1 MGQAWLAAGGKSEMI
16 HAENV
21 WKKFG
26 RHVALRGLTLTVPEG
41 SAYALIGANGAGKTT
56 TIRTMINSIE
66 PTSGSVTIM
75 GVDSRRLSPRELN
88 RIGYVSEN
96 QTLPPQLKVADYFD
110 YLRPFYPAWDR
121 DLEAA
126 FRAQLRLPSDRR
138 IGDLSHGMRMKL
150 ALACALPYRPKL
162 LILDEPFSGLDP
174 LVRDEFMEGLIAQA
188 GETTLVISTHELGE
202 IEGLATHVAFIEEGE
217 VMFEQSLSD
226 LMDRFR
232 EVRVTLDR
240 EPSPP
245 PGAPPGWLD
254 VRTAGAAMTFIDS
267 HYSDA
272 ELRGSVGTLLA
283 GVRRVETE
291 PMSLRSIFT
300 ALARS
305 ARESR
310 SK

>member
-1 MGQAWLAAGGKSEMI
+1 MI
-16 HAENV
+16 YAENV

-56 TIRTMINSIE
+56 TIRTMMNSVE
-66 PTSGSVTIM
+66 PTSGDVTIM
-75 GVDSRRLSPRELN
+75 GVDSRRLSPRELS

-110 YLRPFYPAWDR
+110 YLRPFYPTWDR

-138 IGDLSHGMRMKL
+138 IRDLSHGTRMKL

-188 GETTLVISTHELGE
+188 GETTLLISTHELGE
-202 IEGLATHVAFIEEGE
+202 IEGLATHIAFIEEGE

-245 PGAPPGWLD
+245 AGAPPGWLD
-254 VRTAGAAMTFIDS
+254 VHTSGAAMTFIDS

-272 ELRGSVGTLLA
+272 DLRGSVGTLLA
-283 GVRRVETE
+283 GVRRVEAE
-291 PMSLRSIFT
+291 PMSLRAIFT

-310 SK
+310 PK